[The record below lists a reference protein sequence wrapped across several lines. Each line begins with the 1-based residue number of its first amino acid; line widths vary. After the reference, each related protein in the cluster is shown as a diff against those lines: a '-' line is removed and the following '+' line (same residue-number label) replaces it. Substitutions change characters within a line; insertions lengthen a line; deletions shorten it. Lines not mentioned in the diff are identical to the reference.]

1 MFIMSFKLEMSIT
14 TTICEVFLDCVV
26 SIGSSSRIVKVFETF
41 EGPNANVFF
50 SSNYEIFVIPH
61 FLVT

>member
-1 MFIMSFKLEMSIT
+1 VRYL
-14 TTICEVFLDCVV
+14 LV
-26 SIGSSSRIVKVFETF
+26 SIGSNSRVIKAFGTF

-61 FLVT
+61 FFAT